1 MYPID
6 IIGIGQGKSDLTKK
20 HMVLIEACDLL
31 VGGKRQLDLFDT
43 TGKQILEIKGQ
54 LNTIITK
61 IKEKSERCK
70 IVVLASGDPL
80 FYGIG
85 STLTQH
91 FDKKNL
97 NIHSNISSISAAFAA
112 IKEPWHDAKI
122 ISLHGKIKETFS
134 FASLWEESKIAF
146 LTDPIMDPIFIAGEL
161 IKEGIL
167 KVNLCVLENI
177 GLPEKQRIQW
187 FDNPDAVQ
195 KQTFAQPNVVILKK
209 DTAPAPLVSR
219 ETHIGMDD
227 HLFKHSKGLITKSEV
242 RSISLSK
249 LKLIKKDHVLWDI
262 GAGSGAVS
270 IEAAL
275 QIPEGHVYSIEK
287 HPGRIPDIIQ
297 NIQNFNCTNVHVVN
311 AAFPEAIEELRSPDR
326 IFIGGGGKDLEQIL
340 ENACNKLSLYGILVI
355 NTILLQT
362 LETSVRV
369 LEKNLFKPNVIQI
382 QVSRS
387 KGMPFGHRFEA
398 LNPVWIISGTKN
410 TNKEPSL

>member
-6 IIGIGQGKSDLTKK
+6 IIGIGQNKSDLTCD
-20 HMVLIEACDLL
+20 HLALIEACDLL

-43 TGKQILEIKGQ
+43 NKKQTLQIKGH
-54 LNTIITK
+54 LNTIIEK
-61 IKEKSERCK
+61 IKEKSELYK

-85 STLTQH
+85 ATLTQH

-97 NIHSNISSISAAFAA
+97 NIHSNISSVSAAFAA

-122 ISLHGKIKETFS
+122 ISLHGKAKEAFS
-134 FASLWEESKIAF
+134 FDSLWKESKIAF
-146 LTDPIMDPIFIAGEL
+146 LTDPLMDPGFIAGEL

-167 KVNLCVLENI
+167 NVNFCVLENI
-177 GLPEKQRIQW
+177 GHPKKQKIQW
-187 FDNPDAVQ
+187 FDDLDAVKRQ
-195 KQTFAQPNVVILKK
+195 VFAQPNVVILKK
-209 DTAPAPLVSR
+209 DIDPTRFVSR

-249 LKLIKKDHVLWDI
+249 LKLLKKDHVLWDI

-270 IEAAL
+270 VEAAL
-275 QIPEGHVYSIEK
+275 QLPRGHVFSIEK
-287 HPGRIPDIIQ
+287 HPDRIPDIIQ
-297 NIQNFNCTNVHVVN
+297 NVQNFDCSNVHIVN
-311 AAFPEAIEELRSPDR
+311 ASFPENIDKLMPPDR
-326 IFIGGGGKDLEQIL
+326 IFIGGGGKDLEQNL
-340 ENACNKLSLYGILVI
+340 EIACIKLSQHGIIVI
-355 NTILLQT
+355 NTVLLQT
-362 LETSVRV
+362 LETSVRI
-369 LEKNLFKPNVIQI
+369 LEKNHFEPHVVQV

-398 LNPVWIISGTKN
+398 LNPVWIISGTKH
-410 TNKEPSL
+410 TKEETLS